1 MNSVCGIKHAINRDE
16 AELIESGIEGNS
28 VEIKPKEHSFMKN
41 NQYASFVVI
50 ASINREGGAIPYQQ
64 VTVYIAKPWWS
75 LIPTIIWFVVMMMC
89 TGFCISVWVLIYYR
103 TKNKIMRSKLDFEM
117 NDIRNVARVTYT
129 DANIESM
136 NLKKK
141 QATSGIMDE
150 SNV

>member
-1 MNSVCGIKHAINRDE
+1 
-16 AELIESGIEGNS
+16 
-28 VEIKPKEHSFMKN
+28 
-41 NQYASFVVI
+41 
-50 ASINREGGAIPYQQ
+50 
-64 VTVYIAKPWWS
+64 
-75 LIPTIIWFVVMMMC
+75 
-89 TGFCISVWVLIYYR
+89 
-103 TKNKIMRSKLDFEM
+103 MRSKLDFEM